1 MECSTIWTLKT
12 VNRALEQS
20 VEKEEEV
27 GQGRTKMKKRKT
39 LVTTT
44 STCLIPLLMTICLVK
59 TSTSAKGE
67 RVCMYSHLHWFLS
80 SFSDEE
86 DIGADTG
93 ITEENK
99 AVLEKVRMNTRQ
111 EFLQQQQ
118 QHPGGTAGASA
129 PGSTSSVRA
138 SDRLM
143 RELRDIYR
151 SQNFKDGILSVRR
164 ISPSVACLYCRLVL
178 C

>member
-1 MECSTIWTLKT
+1 MTRWRTLANSYRDKSAVKGRRPCSKPVRECVCTAIFIGFFL
-12 VNRALEQS
+12 L
-20 VEKEEEV
+20 
-27 GQGRTKMKKRKT
+27 
-39 LVTTT
+39 LVTRKI
-44 STCLIPLLMTICLVK
+44 S
-59 TSTSAKGE
+59 
-67 RVCMYSHLHWFLS
+67 
-80 SFSDEE
+80 
-86 DIGADTG
+86 GADTG

>member
-1 MECSTIWTLKT
+1 MQPVI
-12 VNRALEQS
+12 
-20 VEKEEEV
+20 
-27 GQGRTKMKKRKT
+27 GYF
-39 LVTTT
+39 
-44 STCLIPLLMTICLVK
+44 P
-59 TSTSAKGE
+59 
-67 RVCMYSHLHWFLS
+67 

-118 QHPGGTAGASA
+118 QQQQTSGGSTASSA
-129 PGSTSSVRA
+129 PGTTSSVRA

-151 SQNFKDGILSVRR
+151 SQNFKDGILSVQQVSMNLPVFAVGLYSVELIDDSLYNWYIKLYRYAR
-164 ISPSVACLYCRLVL
+164 LFISSLSGSL
-178 C
+178 

>member
-1 MECSTIWTLKT
+1 MLFFHFWSYISCS
-12 VNRALEQS
+12 
-20 VEKEEEV
+20 
-27 GQGRTKMKKRKT
+27 
-39 LVTTT
+39 
-44 STCLIPLLMTICLVK
+44 
-59 TSTSAKGE
+59 
-67 RVCMYSHLHWFLS
+67 
-80 SFSDEE
+80 DDE

-118 QHPGGTAGASA
+118 QQQQQQQEGAIGGGAVGGGAMGGGTGGGR
-129 PGSTSSVRA
+129 GSTASTPISSSSVRA

-151 SQNFKDGILSVRR
+151 SQYFKDGVC
-164 ISPSVACLYCRLVL
+164 VCVCVCVCMCVCVHVCAVQV
-178 C
+178 